1 MGFLGPNAEHDTL
14 TWINTGTE
22 NIEKVVNH

>member
-14 TWINTGTE
+14 TWINTGTK
-22 NIEKVVNH
+22 NRKKVANH